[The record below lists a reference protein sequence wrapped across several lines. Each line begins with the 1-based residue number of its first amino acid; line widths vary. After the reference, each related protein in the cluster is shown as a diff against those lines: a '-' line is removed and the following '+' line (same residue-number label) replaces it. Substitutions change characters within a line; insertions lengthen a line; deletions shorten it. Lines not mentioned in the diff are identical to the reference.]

1 MQPQVPAM
9 GAPTRSTSLLS
20 VHESSHGEAKTQPQR
35 IPTRPPMRESSQ
47 SNNMLMRQDIAAWAH
62 LNPVPPS
69 CQMVSFSSWRRF
81 SATSGNSRSSEEM
94 RASVLLE
101 EHGTTPD
108 YDPPLLE
115 RCPLRV
121 DEDAASDTSNV
132 EQNVQRSSSGQHVGN
147 PSRYSRTQHARTART
162 SSTSSWT
169 TATSD
174 SSSRPS
180 LSKLDFQKR
189 KVRPASTTSLLTE
202 GFKESPKCR
211 LPPKAAMEKI
221 GKELGFKALK
231 IEDLPEDAFDSD
243 SDDEV

>member
-1 MQPQVPAM
+1 M
-9 GAPTRSTSLLS
+9 GAPSRSTSLLS
-20 VHESSHGEAKTQPQR
+20 VPESSHGEAKTQPQR
-35 IPTRPPMRESSQ
+35 IPTRPPMREPSQ
-47 SNNMLMRQDIAAWAH
+47 SHNMLMRQDIAAWAH

-115 RCPLRV
+115 RCPLRI
-121 DEDAASDTSNV
+121 DEDAESDASNV
-132 EQNVQRSSSGQHVGN
+132 EQNVQRSSNGQHVGN
-147 PSRYSRTQHARTART
+147 PSRYSRTQYARTART

-169 TATSD
+169 TATSE
-174 SSSRPS
+174 SSSRPI
-180 LSKLDFQKR
+180 LLLKADFQKR

-202 GFKESPKCR
+202 GFKESLNRSLCR